1 MLILCSDNPAVRQH
15 WKEALG
21 GDMPVQEATTLEVL
35 RSLLGTTDSAPLV
48 LLHLSLQG
56 LQGRAGIPALRKLF
70 PRAKLLV
77 FVDQPDDLEGLL
89 LLREGVYGYCN
100 TYMTS
105 VLLGRAVQAAKE
117 GEVWVGWDLMQRMI
131 QGLGAGAP
139 EESASSLTHLENLTE
154 RETEIAAYVAQ
165 GASNK
170 RIASTLGITERTVKA
185 HLSTVYKKTGVGD
198 RLQLAL
204 LVNNQVA

>member
-1 MLILCSDNPAVRQH
+1 MLILCSDNNAVRQH
-15 WKEALG
+15 WKEAVG
-21 GDMPVQEATTLEVL
+21 SDAPVQEATTLEVL
-35 RSLLGTTDSAPLV
+35 KSLLGTTDSAPLV

-56 LQGRAGIPALRKLF
+56 LRGRAGIPELRKLF

-139 EESASSLTHLENLTE
+139 AERTDNLAQLENLTE
-154 RETEIAAYVAQ
+154 REQEIAGYVAQ
-165 GASNK
+165 GESNK
-170 RIASTLGITERTVKA
+170 RIASSLGITERTVKA

-204 LVNNQVA
+204 LMNSQVA